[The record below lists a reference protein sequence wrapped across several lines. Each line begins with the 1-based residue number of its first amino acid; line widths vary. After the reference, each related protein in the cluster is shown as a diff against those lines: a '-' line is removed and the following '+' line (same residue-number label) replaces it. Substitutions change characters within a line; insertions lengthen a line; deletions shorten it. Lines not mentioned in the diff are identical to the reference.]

1 MKILSRFLSLAVLT
15 GMLIV
20 PISEART
27 RIYLRIA
34 PPPIVVEHRPVTVRR
49 GFVWQP
55 GYHRWDGRR
64 YVWTAGSWARP
75 PHRSA
80 VWVPG
85 RWVHTR
91 RGYYFVDGHWSR

>member
-1 MKILSRFLSLAVLT
+1 MRILSRFLSLAVLT

-27 RIYLRIA
+27 RIYLQIG
-34 PPPIVVEHRPVTVRR
+34 PPPIVVEQRPVLVRP
-49 GFVWQP
+49 GYVWQS

-64 YVWTAGSWARP
+64 YVWASGVWARAP
-75 PHRSA
+75 YRRA

-85 RWVHTR
+85 RWVQER
-91 RGYYFVDGHWSR
+91 RGYYWIDGHWAR